1 MGNAILGSSY
11 GSHFFVDL
19 PAIFFALCI
28 GSPGL
33 YTIDDCFHLAVH
45 LSIRTEAD
53 FPGPKFRAYGCQCT
67 AFHTERNHGW
77 REGCPGLLNPGRKW
91 RWILHSQPELLHE
104 AF

>member
-33 YTIDDCFHLAVH
+33 YTIDDCFHLVAH
-45 LSIRTEAD
+45 LSVRTEAD
-53 FPGPKFRAYGCQCT
+53 FPGLKSRAYGC
-67 AFHTERNHGW
+67 
-77 REGCPGLLNPGRKW
+77 
-91 RWILHSQPELLHE
+91 
-104 AF
+104 